1 MNDKIWE
8 VLKDKITGEVPT
20 EVALLTSSMVSY
32 WLKETEAGVNERLK
46 LAEAGVNERLSHVK
60 INTNSLI
67 EYYNNRRPTKDEVLG
82 TVEKTIKELQS
93 NLGKLIEE
101 EGSKLRDDIKNLAT
115 EIEKI
120 EQETKTIEGI
130 TEKGFK
136 NVEQNINRSID
147 RKAEEILKTIT
158 KESGTTQ
165 FNHYTTY
172 QQILNALRAFQT
184 ETGENFGQLTTNI
197 ENILGKSRDEIRK
210 ELAEMNYTQ
219 SVGHQHIINGI
230 GSLIKK
236 MEGERLEELKKMI
249 EEYNENGIITKT
261 LKELGLEKRYDL
273 KNFLKEITKK
283 TDPNK
288 LRYRALGEVDYRH
301 YAELWKEGKR
311 RAFTDKEILDYVVNK
326 DTRKEDM
333 KELVDD
339 MFEWVYESRR
349 KSF

>member
-197 ENILGKSRDEIRK
+197 ENILGKS
-210 ELAEMNYTQ
+210 M
-219 SVGHQHIINGI
+219 
-230 GSLIKK
+230 
-236 MEGERLEELKKMI
+236 
-249 EEYNENGIITKT
+249 
-261 LKELGLEKRYDL
+261 
-273 KNFLKEITKK
+273 
-283 TDPNK
+283 
-288 LRYRALGEVDYRH
+288 
-301 YAELWKEGKR
+301 
-311 RAFTDKEILDYVVNK
+311 
-326 DTRKEDM
+326 
-333 KELVDD
+333 LVD
-339 MFEWVYESRR
+339 VTHGL
-349 KSF
+349 